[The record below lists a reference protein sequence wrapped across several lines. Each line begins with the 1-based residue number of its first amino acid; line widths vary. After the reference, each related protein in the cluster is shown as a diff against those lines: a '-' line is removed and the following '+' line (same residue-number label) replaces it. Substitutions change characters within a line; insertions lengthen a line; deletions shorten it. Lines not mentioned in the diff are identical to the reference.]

1 MVCDFWKKVF
11 QGARMAPKVSTKHTK
26 NCAPEFPILSALKL
40 HSCDL
45 VVFINKNA
53 YLLTED
59 KNLKTFLKE
68 NYSVGLDSCYI
79 FTKNMLN
86 MELNIML
93 MVPMEFACIRN
104 F

>member
-1 MVCDFWKKVF
+1 MT
-11 QGARMAPKVSTKHTK
+11 PKVSTKHTK
-26 NCAPEFPILSALKL
+26 NCAPEFPIFSALKL

-45 VVFINKNA
+45 VVFINMNA

-79 FTKNMLN
+79 FTKNMLKWN
-86 MELNIML
+86 
-93 MVPMEFACIRN
+93 
-104 F
+104 